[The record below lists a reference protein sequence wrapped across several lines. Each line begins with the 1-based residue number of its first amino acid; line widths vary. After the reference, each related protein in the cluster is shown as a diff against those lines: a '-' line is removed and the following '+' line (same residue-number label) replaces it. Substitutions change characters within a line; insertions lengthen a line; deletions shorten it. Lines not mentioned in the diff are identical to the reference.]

1 MAFALIAILIAGGA
15 FNVMASPAAP
25 IEQRTLTVVVEDANE
40 VSVPSP
46 VQAEQVT
53 QLLRVEGHLA
63 DEAASEWPDR
73 MVAGETPVI
82 VRVRPEGMPK
92 LRRSDV
98 LRVVTVGH
106 TVYEDEPTAFVE
118 DVVTSTDLSDEA
130 LVAVARANPHV
141 PLLALKRAAT
151 VFAQNDVPYSAEGYT
166 TLAEWDIRVVFTPQ
180 PPANELAQQIY
191 DVEFY
196 PTTGKVAAEWT
207 LTVDLDRGDVRD
219 LVVYDIDPEP

>member
-46 VQAEQVT
+46 VQPGQVT
-53 QLLRVEGHLA
+53 RLLRVEGHLA
-63 DEAASEWPDR
+63 DEAASEWPDH
-73 MVAGETPVI
+73 MVAGETPVA
-82 VRVRPEGMPK
+82 VRVRPDGMPG
-92 LRRSDV
+92 LRRYDV

-106 TVYEDEPTAFVE
+106 TVYDDEPNAFVE
-118 DVVTSTDLSDEA
+118 DVVTRADLADEA

-151 VFAQNDVPYSAEGYT
+151 IFVQNDVPYSAEGYT
-166 TLAEWDIRVVFTPQ
+166 TLAEWDIGVTFTRQ
-180 PPANELAQQIY
+180 PPENELVEQVY
-191 DVEFY
+191 DVEFF
-196 PTTGKVAAEWT
+196 PTTGKVAAEWRLT
-207 LTVDLDRGDVRD
+207 LDLDRGEVRD

>member
-1 MAFALIAILIAGGA
+1 
-15 FNVMASPAAP
+15 
-25 IEQRTLTVVVEDANE
+25 DANE

-106 TVYEDEPTAFVE
+106 TVYDDEPNAFVE
-118 DVVTSTDLSDEA
+118 DVVTRTDLADEA

-151 VFAQNDVPYSAEGYT
+151 IFTQNDVPYSAEGYT
-166 TLAEWDIRVVFTPQ
+166 TLAEWDIGVIFTRQ
-180 PPANELAQQIY
+180 TPANELAQHVY

-196 PTTGKVAAEWT
+196 PTTGRVAAEWT
-207 LTVDLDRGDVRD
+207 LTLDLDRGEVRD
-219 LVVYDIDPEP
+219 LVLYDIAPEP